1 MNETM
6 LYVHTHNH
14 FHLLLTYLY
23 YNIIAM
29 IDTTKL
35 ADKPLQDLL
44 RDKVW
49 LLDYMKRVAN
59 KLWIDVST
67 WKRMYKFRSTKV
79 KDEILPP
86 DFPDKCGK
94 LLDIL
99 DIYIVCKQYWHPVS
113 ATTSEN
119 LLFCEFKALE
129 KRFLEH
135 NRVA

>member
-1 MNETM
+1 
-6 LYVHTHNH
+6 
-14 FHLLLTYLY
+14 
-23 YNIIAM
+23 M

-35 ADKPLQDLL
+35 AEKPLQDLL

-49 LLDYMKRVAN
+49 LINYMKRVAT

-67 WKRMYKFRSTKV
+67 GKRMYKFRSTKI

-94 LLDIL
+94 LLEVL
-99 DIYIVCKQYWHPVS
+99 DIYITCKQCWCAVN
-113 ATTSEN
+113 ATTSEQ

-129 KRFLEH
+129 KKYLKYKKS
-135 NRVA
+135 